1 MQCLLNLV
9 FVYIQFVT
17 CVAVLPDGRVVSG
30 SGDYTLRVWNTTS
43 GECDI
48 TLEGHTEVSMYMIVD
63 MIYNNCYTASYQTKI
78 TLHDA
83 VVDNINM
90 N

>member
-1 MQCLLNLV
+1 MVN
-9 FVYIQFVT
+9 

-30 SGDYTLRVWNTTS
+30 SHDNNLRVWNTST

-48 TLEGHTEVSMYMIVD
+48 ILKGHTHVSIYMIVD
-63 MIYNNCYTASYQTKI
+63 MIYNNCYTVSYQTKV

-83 VVDNINM
+83 VVDSNNM